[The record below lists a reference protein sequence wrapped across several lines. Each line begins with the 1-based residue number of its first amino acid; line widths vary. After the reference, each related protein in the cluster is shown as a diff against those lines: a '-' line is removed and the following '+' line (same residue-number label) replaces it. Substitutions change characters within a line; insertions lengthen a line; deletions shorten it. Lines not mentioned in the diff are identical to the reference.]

1 MFQPVIKWSGSKRP
15 IAQEIVN
22 LFPREINNYYEPFC
36 GGASVMRCLLDNIK
50 ENKIK
55 VNGDIICSDINKD
68 LINLWNTIK
77 SSPDAISLHYDKLW
91 EELNSTENESVKRAY
106 FEQIRD
112 RFNKEHNPLDFIFIN
127 RTCFNGLIRYNQ
139 KGELNTS
146 FHLNRK
152 GIRPDKFSNIIFE
165 WSIILNEYDVIFL
178 NSDYT
183 IIFDNANE
191 KDFLYLDPPYANTKG
206 MYSGGIHKDFFFQ
219 EVKNLNERKIKWLL
233 SYDGK
238 SGDIDNTYDVPL
250 DLYEE
255 HKYIKSGNSSFKR
268 IINKSNDSIVYESLY
283 KNY

>member
-22 LFPREINNYYEPFC
+22 HFPREINNYYEPFC

-77 SSPDAISLHYDKLW
+77 SSPDAISLYYDKLW

-106 FEQIRD
+106 FWQIRD
-112 RFNKEHNPLDFIFIN
+112 RFNKERNPLDFIFIN

-165 WSIILNEYDVIFL
+165 WSDLLNQYDVTFL
-178 NSDYT
+178 NLDYY
-183 IIFDNANE
+183 IIFNNTKE
-191 KDFLYLDPPYANTKG
+191 EDFLYLDPPYANTKG
-206 MYSGGIHKDFFFQ
+206 LYSGGIHKDFFFR
-219 EVKNLNERKIKWLL
+219 EVRNLNERKIKWLL
-233 SYDGK
+233 SYDGI
-238 SGDIDNTYDVPL
+238 SGNVDNTYNVPI

-268 IINKSNDSIVYESLY
+268 IINESNNSIVYESLY